1 MTLTPPLSPLS
12 KLPLPRPP
20 ARTWALMTISSPS
33 AKHQPCP
40 TKHSSQLYRGIPML
54 LATASASCGERATS
68 PFGTP
73 MPYCKAVSP
82 NPLHKAQQHL
92 HSSAASPKGTHGSKA
107 RASAV
112 PTSFSMGSCPVY
124 SLLATALLGIT
135 QKHSTY
141 HCRPRSSGQWPT
153 TSNLEHNAGN
163 DGAIA
168 W

>member
-12 KLPLPRPP
+12 KVPLPRPP

-40 TKHSSQLYRGIPML
+40 MKQSSQLDPGIPML

-73 MPYCKAVSP
+73 MPYCEAVNP
-82 NPLHKAQQHL
+82 NPLDKAQQHL

-112 PTSFSMGSCPVY
+112 PTSFSMGSCPIYGLVSY
-124 SLLATALLGIT
+124 CASGH
-135 QKHSTY
+135 HSDTL
-141 HCRPRSSGQWPT
+141 HLPLPPSKQRPMADCEQS
-153 TSNLEHNAGN
+153 
-163 DGAIA
+163 
-168 W
+168 